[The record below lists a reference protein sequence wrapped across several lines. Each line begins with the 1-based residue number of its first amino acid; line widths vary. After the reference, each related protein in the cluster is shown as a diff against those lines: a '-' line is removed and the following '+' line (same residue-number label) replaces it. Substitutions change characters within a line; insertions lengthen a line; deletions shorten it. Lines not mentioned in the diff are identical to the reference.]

1 MRTPG
6 KDNARK
12 QVEKAE
18 RKRRA
23 LLFLCS
29 IGMEGLTLNELAYLL
44 NQDGQRT
51 SSNNLYE
58 VSNVKH
64 LLDTYSG
71 KIKAKEI
78 RAKPIPIHHEVHE

>member
-1 MRTPG
+1 MRTPV

-12 QVEKAE
+12 QVDKAE

-29 IGMEGLTLNELAYLL
+29 IGMEGLTLNELAFLL

-51 SSNNLYE
+51 SSNNFYD
-58 VSNVKH
+58 VSSVKY
-64 LLDTYSG
+64 LLDAYTE
-71 KIKAKEI
+71 KLND
-78 RAKPIPIHHEVHE
+78 

>member
-1 MRTPG
+1 MRTPV

-12 QVEKAE
+12 QVDKAE

-29 IGMEGLTLNELAYLL
+29 IGMEGLTLNELAFLL

-51 SSNNLYE
+51 SSNNFYD
-58 VSNVKH
+58 VSNVKY
-64 LLDTYSG
+64 LLDAYTE
-71 KIKAKEI
+71 KIND
-78 RAKPIPIHHEVHE
+78 